1 MSDYA
6 KLEELTQMILD
17 AELAELRARAEE
29 VAKIRATR
37 EELVRARTE
46 RADRLSDAPPED
58 DLAFS
63 TGQDA
68 LWHIWLNRETQ
79 QLGTELAQAATR
91 QEQQRLRAK
100 RAFGRVEALG
110 RLRAQEATERKLKS
124 MRKVTDQISSL

>member
-29 VAKIRATR
+29 VAKIRAKR
-37 EELVRARTE
+37 EELVRARAE

-68 LWHIWLNRETQ
+68 LWHIWLNREAQ
-79 QLGTELAQAATR
+79 QLGTELA
-91 QEQQRLRAK
+91 
-100 RAFGRVEALG
+100 
-110 RLRAQEATERKLKS
+110 
-124 MRKVTDQISSL
+124 

>member
-29 VAKIRATR
+29 VNTIRAKRTA
-37 EELVRARTE
+37 LVDERTNRANML
-46 RADRLSDAPPED
+46 ADEIAED
-58 DLAFS
+58 DLAFA
-63 TGQDA
+63 TGQDT
-68 LWHIWLNRETQ
+68 LWHIWLERETQ
-79 QLGTELAQAATR
+79 QLGSELAQAATR

-110 RLRAQEATERKLKS
+110 RLRAREATEHKIKK
-124 MRKVTDQISSL
+124 MRQVADQISSQ